1 MESPRDTGPAPGSPE
16 LIERIETAT
25 LHATRHF
32 PRYDEN
38 EVDGFLHKLVAELTA
53 GGQLTLAE
61 LRDARFTRIR
71 KGSGYSMQ
79 EVDAFLARLWKYR
92 G

>member
-1 MESPRDTGPAPGSPE
+1 
-16 LIERIETAT
+16 
-25 LHATRHF
+25 
-32 PRYDEN
+32 
-38 EVDGFLHKLVAELTA
+38 VDGFLHKLVAELTA